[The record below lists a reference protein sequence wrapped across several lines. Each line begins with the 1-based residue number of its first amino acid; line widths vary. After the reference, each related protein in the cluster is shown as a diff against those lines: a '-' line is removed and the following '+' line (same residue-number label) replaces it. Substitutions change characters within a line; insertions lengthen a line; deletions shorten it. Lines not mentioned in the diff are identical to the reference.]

1 MSHALIVEDDADAA
15 QMMAALAASDNFTV
29 ATAHNLGD
37 ARRQLAL
44 QPPDIVLLDLQLPDG
59 SGMSLFDDPELLAQ
73 SEVVLITGHASLDTS
88 IQALRLGAADYL
100 VKPVSAKQLHGILSR
115 VMRPS
120 ALKAELATL
129 SAKWKDT
136 GTFGHLWGRSLS
148 MQRVYEQISRV
159 AATAVTVF
167 ITGESGTGKELV
179 AKTVHELSRRRKRP
193 FIAVNCGAISP
204 NLIESELFGHEKGS
218 FTGADRQHQGF
229 FERSHGGTLFL
240 DEITEMPLELQVKLL
255 RVLETGTFSRVGST
269 QTLEADVRVIAA
281 SNRPPETA
289 VAAGKLREDLFYR
302 LNVFPIAL
310 PPLRE
315 RADDIGL
322 LAEHF
327 LAEVCSTEGAV
338 KRLSREAVAKL
349 ERYRWPGNV
358 RELRNVVQRA
368 FVMTASDVISDE
380 WLPTSAPA
388 VPTAASSRSGSAGRP
403 TARPITVQVGTS
415 IAQAERQLILATFE
429 HCGHNKER
437 TAAAL
442 GISLKTLYNRLK
454 EFASEGRDSNAPP
467 TADTGP
473 QR

>member
-1 MSHALIVEDDADAA
+1 MSHALIVEDDVDAA
-15 QMMAALAASDNFTV
+15 QMMAALVAGDNFTV

-100 VKPVSAKQLHGILSR
+100 VKPISAKQLHGILSR

-120 ALKAELATL
+120 TLKAELATMN
-129 SAKWKDT
+129 AKWKDT
-136 GTFGHLWGRSLS
+136 GTFGHLWGRSPM

-159 AATAVTVF
+159 AGTAVTVF
-167 ITGESGTGKELV
+167 VTGESGTGKELV
-179 AKTVHELSRRRKRP
+179 AKTMHELSRRRKRP

-255 RVLETGTFSRVGST
+255 RVLETGTFARVGST

-302 LNVFPIAL
+302 LNVFPILL

-315 RADDIGL
+315 RATDIGL

-327 LAEVCSTEGAV
+327 LVEVCQTEGV
-338 KRLSREAVAKL
+338 TKRLSREAIAKL

-358 RELRNVVQRA
+358 RELRNVIERA
-368 FVMTASDVISDE
+368 TILAPGPFIEPQHLPPALVDE
-380 WLPTSAPA
+380 PQSTHPPQVALAPG
-388 VPTAASSRSGSAGRP
+388 T
-403 TARPITVQVGTS
+403 TVEE
-415 IAQAERQLILATFE
+415 AERRLIMMTLE
-429 HCGHNKER
+429 HTRDNKTR
-437 TAAAL
+437 AAEIL
-442 GISLKTLYNRLK
+442 GISLKTLHNKLNKLRLRNRK
-454 EFASEGRDSNAPP
+454 PSN
-467 TADTGP
+467 D
-473 QR
+473 